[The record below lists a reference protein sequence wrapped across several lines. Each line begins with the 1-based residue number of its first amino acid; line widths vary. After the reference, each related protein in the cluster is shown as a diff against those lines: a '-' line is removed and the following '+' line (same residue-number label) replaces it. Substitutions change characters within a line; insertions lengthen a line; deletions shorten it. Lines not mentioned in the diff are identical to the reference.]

1 MAEAAAHHEKME
13 DFVGTEVLM
22 PAVKNRKFQCV
33 DHTAD
38 GIDDAAGKEPHK
50 SFSGQTVQNLG
61 KCQNAG
67 PSHSDIEHGGNP
79 FRAVYPKSFQN
90 DSKYSDAPHNGQKG
104 ITQSASDCNE
114 ANRCIGSGNEYG
126 YHHMVKFF

>member
-38 GIDDAAGKEPHK
+38 GVDDALDER
-50 SFSGQTVQNLG
+50 
-61 KCQNAG
+61 
-67 PSHSDIEHGGNP
+67 E
-79 FRAVYPKSFQN
+79 
-90 DSKYSDAPHNGQKG
+90 
-104 ITQSASDCNE
+104 
-114 ANRCIGSGNEYG
+114 EYG
-126 YHHMVKFF
+126 RDDW